1 MQQILVVVAVYIRVS
16 LLQSPMAVS
25 SSKTPQVAMKKERE
39 REGGRADP
47 EKKNVATAQG
57 GSGHK
62 RAQLSN
68 EEQ

>member
-39 REGGRADP
+39 RERADP
-47 EKKNVATAQG
+47 EKKNVETAQG